1 MPYGYGSANK
11 GSSGGSRGSPHGGG
25 GGGGWSPGA
34 GRSKTGYL
42 TSHPSH
48 GGGGGGTTTTTTP
61 PPKTGGASPFAYT
74 KKKKWTPGPS
84 KWPSSFQHQ
93 HKLRKTQ
100 LQNKLSRLR
109 NITWKDRALSTINP
123 WQFDEIYG
131 DDGIHTTLGTRG
143 LQKGL
148 SDYMFGKGIT
158 SLQNLPPDAKL
169 WMAHS
174 PKPDDYAKIAKEGF
188 SGVRPTSKITN
199 LVSPRSWEQLLKGK
213 NPLSSTGVYTAVG
226 KTEEEALEAAAKF
239 GKGPLT
245 RGLGTGVDA
254 SKVFTAQ
261 VPRSTFPIHSGVT
274 RISQMEVPSHI
285 ANKAFNIGD
294 KGLKVGA
301 APAKGMIKSTVGR
314 LLPGVGA
321 ALGGASALKH
331 YQAGNY
337 GQAAMAGLSMIPGP
351 VGWAGLGGELALGAL
366 QNAKQIPNWQATR
379 KYANGGLINFYRYGG
394 FI

>member
-1 MPYGYGSANK
+1 MPGRPH
-11 GSSGGSRGSPHGGG
+11 SSGRRSGPPSGGPHGGG
-25 GGGGWSPGA
+25 GGSKSPKTKGPPPGGP
-34 GRSKTGYL
+34 
-42 TSHPSH
+42 H
-48 GGGGGGTTTTTTP
+48 GGSTP
-61 PPKTGGASPFAYT
+61 PPKKKTVTTGGTSPFAYT

-226 KTEEEALEAAAKF
+226 KTEKEALEAAAKF

-331 YQAGNY
+331 LQAGNY
-337 GQAAMAGLSMIPGP
+337 GQAAMAGLSMAPGP

-379 KYANGGLINFYRYGG
+379 KYANGGIADLYRYGG
-394 FI
+394 FIG